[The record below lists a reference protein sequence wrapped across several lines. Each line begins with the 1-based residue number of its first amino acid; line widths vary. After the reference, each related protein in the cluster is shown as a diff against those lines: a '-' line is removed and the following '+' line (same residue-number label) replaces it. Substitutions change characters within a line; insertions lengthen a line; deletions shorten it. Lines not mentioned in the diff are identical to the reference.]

1 MIETR
6 SRSNSGMALPMVLW
20 SIALLTGVVL
30 LLAGIIEGWVNEE
43 TRSGKLFRARTQALS
58 GIALAMNP
66 GVPPGDPILHDR
78 SKDRCEGYDVV
89 ITDESGLI
97 NPNSFLNPDH
107 RDLFGRLFTAW
118 GLDKNSC
125 DTVADGLYDWQSP
138 SPFRSLH
145 GAKKED
151 YEGLGMSGLPPGA
164 PFVSPEEMA
173 LVIGFDAVIRA
184 KANWKSYFTTYSAN
198 GINILYAPKGVLTD
212 FFGLTSAQAD
222 SWIALRNGKD
232 GIAGTDDDFNGKTPD
247 LKTALQLMG
256 LPNPPQNIT
265 SVLTA
270 APWGSLRHIESTGYC
285 NGVKYRITI
294 IAPGGSTQNPQ
305 GGGSVL
311 GWSEQ

>member
-1 MIETR
+1 MKEALSHR
-6 SRSNSGMALPMVLW
+6 NSGMALPMVLW

-58 GIALAMNP
+58 GMAFAMNP
-66 GVPPGDPILHDR
+66 GVPPGDPLLHNHT
-78 SKDRCEGYDVV
+78 KDGNDGYDVV

-97 NPNSFLNPDH
+97 NPNYLLTRDH
-107 RDLFGRLFTAW
+107 RDLLGRLFTAW
-118 GLDKNSC
+118 GLEKNAC
-125 DTVADGLYDWQSP
+125 DTAADGLYDWQSTT
-138 SPFRSLH
+138 PFRSLH

-151 YEGLGMSGLPPGA
+151 YAALGMAGLPPGA
-164 PFVSPEEMA
+164 PFVSPEEMS
-173 LVIGFDAVIRA
+173 LVIGFDPVMEA
-184 KANWKSYFTTYSAN
+184 KPNWKSYFTTYSAT
-198 GINILYAPKGVLTD
+198 GINILYAPKGVLTE
-212 FFGLTSAQAD
+212 FLGLTSAQAD

-285 NGVKYRITI
+285 SGVKYRITV

-305 GGGSVL
+305 GAGSVL

>member
-1 MIETR
+1 MMKVFPR
-6 SRSNSGMALPMVLW
+6 RNSGMALPMVLW

-66 GVPPGDPILHDR
+66 GVPPGDPLLHDR
-78 SKDRCEGYDVV
+78 SKDGGEGYDVV

-97 NPNSFLNPDH
+97 NPNTFLNPDH
-107 RDLFGRLFTAW
+107 RDLLERLFTAW

-151 YEGLGMSGLPPGA
+151 YEALGMSGLPPGA

-173 LVIGFDAVIRA
+173 LVIGFDTVMRA
-184 KANWKSYFTTYSAN
+184 KANWKSYFTTYSSN
-198 GINILYAPKGVLTD
+198 GINILYAPKGILTE
-212 FFGLTSAQAD
+212 FLGLTSAQAD
-222 SWIALRNGKD
+222 SWIALRDGKD
-232 GIAGTDDDFNGKTPD
+232 GIAGTDDDFNGRTPD
-247 LKTALQLMG
+247 LKTALQLLG
-256 LPNPPQNIT
+256 LPDPPQNIT
-265 SVLTA
+265 SVLTT

-285 NGVKYRITI
+285 NGVKYRITV
-294 IAPGGSTQNPQ
+294 IAPGVSTQNPQ

-311 GWSEQ
+311 GWFEQ